1 MLRGQKL
8 TAEHKALRVKT
19 LAALKLNEGNVS
31 KTSRETKVGRSTIR
45 KWRDAN
51 TEAALRLKARK
62 KEKQKKLDAEEL
74 AKREATQEAIAA
86 DVDEAVRLSADKME
100 ELVADL
106 VQSIHDDIRN
116 PKLRFPLRDKAWTAA
131 VMFDKVQIAKGKP
144 TSINQ
149 MIGSLSEEERVAGV
163 EKILATARQRR
174 LNATGKEMSI
184 VDGGKTTTKKQKAQ

>member
-1 MLRGQKL
+1 MRRGQRL
-8 TAEHKALRVKT
+8 TDQDKAKRVKT
-19 LAALKLNEGNVS
+19 LASLKLNGGNIS
-31 KTSRETKVGRSTIR
+31 KTSRETKVPRSTIR
-45 KWRDAN
+45 KWRNQA
-51 TEAALRLKARK
+51 TETALKLKARK
-62 KEKQKKLDAEEL
+62 EAEREAEEV
-74 AKREATQEAIAA
+74 AIIA
-86 DVDEAVRLSADKME
+86 DVDEVVRLSADKME